1 MTNEPNR
8 NTSAEIEEIGQV
20 RPPAGDSCPSSTTAL
35 PAPSRQNPRPR
46 LPVGYTLGW
55 VLALILAVLT
65 TAQIMRPAEP
75 VWLQRAFA
83 QAWEGG
89 TGAGLGARG
98 IFAFPAQVGPKE
110 YGVFMMDVDSGT
122 LWCYEIARSRTGEPF
137 LKLLAARNWLA
148 DRYLDEF
155 NVAEPTPSQVREL
168 IDQQRAI
175 RGTGGP
181 VRSPTA
187 PPESPA
193 RPITGPA
200 PPLELPESP

>member
-1 MTNEPNR
+1 MTHDPDR
-8 NTSAEIEEIGQV
+8 N
-20 RPPAGDSCPSSTTAL
+20 PPAATEENSHLEPPYGSCQCATASAT
-35 PAPSRQNPRPR
+35 PEPSRAR
-46 LPVGYTLGW
+46 LPMGYMLGW
-55 VLALILAVLT
+55 VLALIFAVLT
-65 TAQIMRPAEP
+65 TAQVMRPTEH
-75 VWLQRAFA
+75 VLLQRAFA

-122 LWCYEIARSRTGEPF
+122 LWCYEVARSRTGEPF

-187 PPESPA
+187 PSESPA
-193 RPITGPA
+193 RPVTGPA
-200 PPLELPESP
+200 PIELPESP